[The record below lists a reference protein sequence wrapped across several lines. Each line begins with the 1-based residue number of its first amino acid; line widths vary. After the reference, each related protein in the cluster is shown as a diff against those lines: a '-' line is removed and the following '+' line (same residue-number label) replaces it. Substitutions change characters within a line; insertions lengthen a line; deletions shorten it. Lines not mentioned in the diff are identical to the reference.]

1 MKQKLK
7 NKMSFNSSPLV
18 RLEGA
23 FKRILAIAKKEVRQL
38 KRDTRM
44 LYVLFVFPFVLL
56 IIFGYAINFDVH
68 HIKLAVY
75 DLDKSENS
83 REFINRLSS
92 SNYFDIVGHLNSEKQ
107 IREALDQNDAQV
119 VIVFPQDF
127 SRNLFSNNEA
137 KIQILVEGID
147 ANTASVISNYM
158 NAAAAT
164 YNNKITQEALA
175 IKGKQAYL
183 PINLQ
188 PRFWFNPDLNSTL
201 YLIPGLISMILI
213 MTAVISIAMSIVRE
227 KEKGTIEQINV
238 SPLSSIEL
246 LLGKTLPY
254 SVIALLIASAI
265 LFAGYLLFGLTIKG
279 NVLLLFFSTLIF
291 LFASLNLGILISS
304 ISESQQVAFQL
315 SSLISLLPSFL
326 LSGFVF
332 PIESMPPVIQIL
344 TNITP
349 VKFYIIILR
358 DILLKGVGLE
368 AFWQQIIYLVI
379 FNLFFLGLASL
390 INKKNKTA

>member
-1 MKQKLK
+1 M
-7 NKMSFNSSPLV
+7 
-18 RLEGA
+18 
-23 FKRILAIAKKEVRQL
+23 FKRIYAIAQKEVRQL

-68 HIKLAVY
+68 HIKLAVF
-75 DLDKSENS
+75 DQDKSVDS
-83 REFINRLSS
+83 REFVNRLTS
-92 SNYFDIVGHLNSEKQ
+92 SNYFDLVGHIDSENK
-107 IREALDQNDAQV
+107 IREVLDQGDAQV
-119 VIVFPQDF
+119 VLVFPDDF
-127 SRNLFSNNEA
+127 SRNIYSNKEA

-158 NAAAAT
+158 NAATAT
-164 YNNKITQEALA
+164 YNNKIVQEALA
-175 IKGKQAYL
+175 VRGRQAYV
-183 PINLQ
+183 PINLE

-238 SPLSSIEL
+238 SPLSSLEL
-246 LLGKTLPY
+246 LVGKTLPY
-254 SVIALLIASAI
+254 SVIALFIASLI
-265 LFAGYLLFGLTIKG
+265 LFAGYLLFGITIKG

-291 LFASLNLGILISS
+291 LFACLNLGILISS
-304 ISESQQVAFQL
+304 VSESQQVAFQL

-332 PIESMPPVIQIL
+332 PIESMPPVIQII

-358 DILLKGVGLE
+358 DILLKGVGME
-368 AFWQQIIYLVI
+368 AFWQQIIYLII
-379 FNLFFLGLASL
+379 FNVFFLGLASI
-390 INKKNKTA
+390 INKKNKIA